1 MKRLF
6 SLLALM
12 AFVCGFGMAQIVTSS
27 PILIQDKSEN
37 VTLTYH
43 ADSPLGN
50 GGLKGLPASTEVYA
64 HIGVI
69 TNKSINTSD
78 WKYGPKEWGDNSPK
92 YKLTYTGPNTYT
104 LSIGDMRGY
113 FGITD
118 PNEKIEKLAMV
129 FRTGDKKKEGK
140 TKANGDIF
148 VDVYPDG
155 YQLLLSSDAP
165 GTVVDKAT
173 TINLT
178 AVTTEASDISIS
190 VNGTVIASAK
200 GKTELKASYRYSIG
214 QWSDSQQKNFCSLSR
229 QIDPRNL
236 SRWRT

>member
-6 SLLALM
+6 SFIAILTI
-12 AFVCGFGMAQIVTSS
+12 FCGYGMSQIVTSS
-27 PILIQDKSEN
+27 PILLQDKSQN

-50 GGLKGLPASTEVYA
+50 GGLKGLTSATDVYA

-69 TNKSINTSD
+69 TNKSVNTSD
-78 WKYGPKEWGDNSPK
+78 WKYAPTWGDNKAK
-92 YKLTYTGPNTYT
+92 YKLTRVATDTYT
-104 LSIGDMRGY
+104 LSLGDMRTY

-129 FRTGDKKKEGK
+129 FRSADKSKEGK
-140 TKANGDIF
+140 TKAGGDIF

-155 YQLLLSSDAP
+155 YQLLLQSDAP

-178 AVTTEASDISIS
+178 AVTTDPSEITIS
-190 VNGTVIASAK
+190 VNGNTLASVS
-200 GKTELKASYRYSIG
+200 GKSEL
-214 QWSDSQQKNFCSLSR
+214 
-229 QIDPRNL
+229 
-236 SRWRT
+236 